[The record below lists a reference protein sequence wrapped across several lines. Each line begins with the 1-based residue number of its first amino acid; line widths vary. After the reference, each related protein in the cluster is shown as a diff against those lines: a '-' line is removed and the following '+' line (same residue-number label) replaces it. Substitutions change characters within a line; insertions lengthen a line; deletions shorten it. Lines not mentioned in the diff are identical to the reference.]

1 MAPTRSGAVD
11 TLTIMDLA
19 PNMRLRCSKCGNL
32 TRFDVVATTRARTFW
47 HFDLAGAP
55 SPEDSEVI
63 EQVVESIHCRWCGA
77 TEGVEQVPVP

>member
-1 MAPTRSGAVD
+1 MD
-11 TLTIMDLA
+11 TLLGMN

-55 SPEDSEVI
+55 SAEASEVI
-63 EQVVESIHCRWCGA
+63 EQAIESIQCRWCGA
-77 TEGVEQVPVP
+77 TDGVEEIPLP